1 MLPVY
6 CGRVRCLFP
15 QWEDRRAAR
24 LGRKKRLGKGRPSW
38 FKLMRPGASSIND
51 HSYSTFPWWRHQ
63 TLEGL
68 LANLVI
74 VICIRFP
81 KSTFVWDSHP
91 EGTVVAQPSLSTHS
105 TSLLRV
111 SKAPRSA
118 SYGSF
123 SPMVH
128 LIGSPSKQQSGFSP
142 LFLPKSVLCSF
153 KRLEVSNTTIHST
166 WSDLLNIPR
175 ILIHI
180 NSASWDTVLSVYA
193 MLHLLLDQQPKVKQK
208 RRKLRFQILQP
219 QFSKVS
225 PPPKVKTWS

>member
-1 MLPVY
+1 VGGFVVY
-6 CGRVRCLFP
+6 FHNERTEEQLALAERNAWERGDRPDSNWCGLEQAQLMTIVTPRSP
-15 QWEDRRAAR
+15 DEDIKHLKA
-24 LGRKKRLGKGRPSW
+24 
-38 FKLMRPGASSIND
+38 F
-51 HSYSTFPWWRHQ
+51 
-63 TLEGL
+63 